1 MRVAIVG
8 AGPSGFYAAGALL
21 QQEDLSVSVDLFD
34 RLPAPFGLVRYG
46 VAPDHQ
52 KIKMVA
58 RVFDKTAQ
66 DDRIRFFGNVSYGR
80 DLYHDDLLGHYDQVI
95 YAVGG
100 QSDRKL
106 GIPGEDLEGCYS
118 STAFVY
124 WYSGHPDWIDLEVSP
139 DHETAVVVGIGNVAM
154 DVSRI
159 LARPPS
165 ELEVTDIADP
175 ALEVLRES
183 RVKDIHVL
191 ARRGPVQAKCTAPE
205 LRELGEIEGVHVVVD
220 PKDLELDPASEQ
232 ELEDDRQA
240 QRNMDVL
247 RDYAAQDP
255 DAAKVAER
263 RIHLRFFVSPVEIL
277 DGHGGGEDRV
287 TGVRLERNRLEATES
302 GYLASVGTGEH
313 EILPATL
320 VIKAVGYR
328 SVALPDVPFH
338 DKWGVIP
345 NEDGRILDP
354 ETDRPIPREYV
365 VGWVKRGPTGLIGTN
380 KLDAVET
387 VEKMM
392 EDLAD
397 ITPAEDP
404 DPAAIEALLAERE
417 VRFVEYHQWQVL
429 DELETRR
436 GEEEGRPR
444 VKFCRVEEMLAAL
457 ED

>member
-1 MRVAIVG
+1 MAIVG

-21 QQEDLSVSVDLFD
+21 QQEDLTVSVDLFD

-58 RVFDKTAQ
+58 RVFDKTAR
-66 DDRIRFFGNVSYGR
+66 DARVRFFGNVSYGR
-80 DLYHDDLLGHYDQVI
+80 DLSHDDLLTHYDQVI

-106 GIPGEDLEGCYS
+106 NIPGEDLEGSYS

-124 WYSGHPDWIDLEVSP
+124 WYSGHPDWIDLDVSM
-139 DHETAVVVGIGNVAM
+139 DHETVAVVGIGNVAM

-175 ALEVLRES
+175 ALDILRDS
-183 RVKDIHVL
+183 RVRDIHVL

-205 LRELGEIEGVHVVVD
+205 LKELGEIEGVHVVVD
-220 PKDLELDPASEQ
+220 PKDLELDPTSEK
-232 ELEDDRQA
+232 ELENDRQA

-247 RDYAAQDP
+247 REYADQDP
-255 DAAKVAER
+255 QAARTAER
-263 RIHLRFFVSPVEIL
+263 RIHLRFLTSPVEIL
-277 DGHGGGEDRV
+277 DGHGGGEEAV
-287 TGVRLERNRLEATES
+287 TGVRLERNRLEPTDS

-320 VIKAVGYR
+320 VVRAVGYR

-338 DKWGVIP
+338 ERWGIIP
-345 NEDGRILDP
+345 NRDGRILDP
-354 ETDRPIPREYV
+354 ETDRIIPREYV

-380 KLDAVET
+380 KVDAVET

-392 EDLAD
+392 EDVAE
-397 ITPAEDP
+397 ITPAESP
-404 DPAAIEALLAERE
+404 DPQAIETLLLERGI
-417 VRFVEYHQWQVL
+417 RYVEYHQWQTL

-436 GEEEGRPR
+436 GKDQGRPR
-444 VKFCRVEEMLAAL
+444 VKFCRVDDMLSAL
-457 ED
+457 DT

>member
-1 MRVAIVG
+1 MAIVG

-21 QQEDLSVSVDLFD
+21 QQDDLTVSVDVFD

-58 RVFDKTAQ
+58 RVFDKTAR
-66 DDRIRFFGNVSYGR
+66 DDRVRFFGNVSYGR
-80 DLYHDDLLGHYDQVI
+80 DLSHDDLLAHYDQVI

-106 GIPGEDLEGCYS
+106 GIPGEDLEGSYS

-124 WYSGHPDWIDLEVSP
+124 WYSGHPDWIDLDVSME
-139 DHETAVVVGIGNVAM
+139 HETVAVVGIGNVAM
-154 DVSRI
+154 DVARI

-165 ELEVTDIADP
+165 ELETTDIADP
-175 ALEVLRES
+175 ALEILRDS

-220 PKDLELDPASEQ
+220 PKDLELDPASEK

-240 QRNMDVL
+240 QRNMEVL

-255 DAAKVAER
+255 EAAKTAQR
-263 RIHLRFFVSPVEIL
+263 RIHLRFLVSPVEIL
-277 DGHGGGEDRV
+277 DGHGGGEDQV
-287 TGVRLERNRLEATES
+287 TGVRVEHNRLEPTES
-302 GYLASVGTGEH
+302 GYLSSVGTGEH
-313 EILPATL
+313 EILPATMI
-320 VIKAVGYR
+320 VKAVGYR

-338 DKWGVIP
+338 EKWGIIP
-345 NEDGRILDP
+345 NEEGRIVDP
-354 ETDRPIPREYV
+354 ETDRTLPREYV

-380 KLDAVET
+380 KADAVET
-387 VEKMM
+387 VEKMI
-392 EDLAD
+392 EDLPE
-397 ITPAEDP
+397 IPPAENP
-404 DPAAIEALLAERE
+404 DPAAVETLLAERG
-417 VRFVEYHQWQVL
+417 VRFVEYHDWQTL
-429 DELETRR
+429 DELETQR
-436 GEEEGRPR
+436 GKDQGRPR
-444 VKFCRVEEMLAAL
+444 VKFCRVDEMLAAL
-457 ED
+457 DV